1 MVFINPL
8 FLLHLRNICVT
19 ILLKE
24 ASIMK
29 YESYHVQQLTK
40 RKGKPWQAR
49 LKYKDTVTGKW
60 KETTKM
66 LRDVNG
72 KKEAKKAAEA
82 WFNEM
87 NEVAANSP
95 NVEMEKTVGEMIVQ
109 YLEYQYRDG
118 HIEQSTYGT
127 ELLSYKSTIEPYLGD
142 YSFVTLDKDAI
153 NGWLTKL
160 NARGL
165 AQTTIR
171 NSFNTVKKV
180 YNYYYRSGELLK
192 NPFLGVKAPKIGKP
206 RITHLTS
213 EQMDDYLTA
222 VYTDYEPEDGMYIAL
237 LLAFY
242 AGLRRGEI
250 CGLRWR
256 DVDFELGTISIQ
268 TAIGRRRGGS
278 GISGY
283 TKQPKND
290 SSIRTFPVVPQLL
303 DALKVRAAAIN
314 PEQHWFVCGEKE
326 DFLLPETFT
335 RHFREFAITNN
346 LQDAYGKVLTPHMLR
361 HNLGY
366 VGIRSGMD
374 IASLSRMFGHAS
386 RAMTLDTYG
395 DASKEALIIA
405 ANRLGDTFDR
415 NSEYFKMEEGEE
427 E

>member
-1 MVFINPL
+1 
-8 FLLHLRNICVT
+8 
-19 ILLKE
+19 
-24 ASIMK
+24 MK

-40 RKGKPWQAR
+40 RKNKPWQAR
-49 LKYKDTVTGKW
+49 LKYKDPTTGKW

-87 NEVAANSP
+87 NEAAANSP
-95 NVEMEKTVGEMIVQ
+95 NIDMDKTVGEMIEQ

-118 HIEQSTYGT
+118 RIETSTYGT
-127 ELLSYKSTIEPYLGD
+127 ELLCYKSTIEPYLGD
-142 YSFVTLDKDAI
+142 YSFVTLDRDAI
-153 NGWLTKL
+153 NAWLTKL

-165 AQTTIR
+165 AQASIR
-171 NSFNTVKKV
+171 NSFNTIKKV
-180 YNYYYRSGELLK
+180 YNYYYLSGELLR
-192 NPFLGVKAPKIGKP
+192 NPFFGIKAPKIGKP
-206 RITHLTS
+206 RITHLTN

-222 VYTDYEPEDGMYIAL
+222 VYTDYNPEEPMYIAL
-237 LLAFY
+237 LLVFY
-242 AGLRRGEI
+242 AGLRRGEV

-268 TAIGRRRGGS
+268 TAVGRNRS
-278 GISGY
+278 GEGRSGY
-283 TKQPKND
+283 TKQPKNE
-290 SSIRTFPVVPQLL
+290 SSIRTFPIVPQLL
-303 DALKVRAAAIN
+303 DALKERVAAIH
-314 PEQHWFVCGEKE
+314 PEQHWFVCGDKEK
-326 DFLLPETFT
+326 FLVPESFT
-335 RHFREFAITNN
+335 RFFRQFADRNN

-395 DASKEALIIA
+395 DASKDAMMA
-405 ANRLGDTFDR
+405 ASAKLSAKFNEDT
-415 NSEYFKMEEGEE
+415 EYFKLETEDTEETEE
-427 E
+427 